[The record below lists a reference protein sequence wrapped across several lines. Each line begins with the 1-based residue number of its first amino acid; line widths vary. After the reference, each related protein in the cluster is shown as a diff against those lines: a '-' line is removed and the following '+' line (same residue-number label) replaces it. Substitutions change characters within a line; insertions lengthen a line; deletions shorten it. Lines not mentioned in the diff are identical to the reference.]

1 MKLADLDKVNHLVR
15 ELAEIRSLIR
25 VAEKADLAM
34 FQLFIESTG
43 DSSIKM
49 SKEGASTAHSGGIA
63 VSDAF
68 LKRLRQLALEELHAR
83 RDAILAELNA
93 LGVDTK
99 EG

>member
-49 SKEGASTAHSGGIA
+49 SKEGASTAHSSSV
-63 VSDAF
+63 VS
-68 LKRLRQLALEELHAR
+68 LA
-83 RDAILAELNA
+83 
-93 LGVDTK
+93 
-99 EG
+99 